1 MTVVAHHKE
10 KDLLRLVSL
19 GNETAFR
26 ALYDHY
32 RPVVFTTAIRLIEET
47 WTAEEVVQDT
57 FLQVWL
63 KRTELHNIE
72 NFPGWLYT
80 IATNLTYNALTKKQR
95 ITKNESQLTPPTN
108 APLTPV
114 ESLLHKEYDKIL
126 EQAINRLPPK
136 QKQTYILLKKE
147 GKKREEAALE
157 LGVSPETV
165 KWNLEQ
171 AMRSIRAYCMARES
185 GLVMLLASGLA
196 ILKKI
201 FL

>member
-1 MTVVAHHKE
+1 MTVAPNHNE

-19 GNETAFR
+19 GNEMAFR
-26 ALYDHY
+26 EIYDHY
-32 RPVVFTTAIRLIEET
+32 RPIVFTTAIRLIDET

-63 KRTELHNIE
+63 KRQTLNEIE
-72 NFPGWLYT
+72 NFSGWLYT
-80 IATNLTYNALTKKQR
+80 IATNLTYNALVKR
-95 ITKNESQLTPPTN
+95 ERERKNESNVAPPAN
-108 APLTPV
+108 DPLTPA

-126 EQAINRLPPK
+126 EEAVNRLPPK
-136 QKQTYILLKKE
+136 QKQTYILLKRE
-147 GKKREEAALE
+147 GKKRDEAALE

-171 AMRSIRAYCMARES
+171 AMRSIRAWCMAREN
-185 GLVMLLASGLA
+185 GLVILLAAGLVL
-196 ILKKI
+196 LKKY